1 MSEPKNTPPTAFVSY
16 SWDDDDHKVWSRQL
30 AERLRSDGVAA
41 TLDQWTSVPGD
52 QLPEFMERA
61 VANND
66 FVLILCTPR
75 YKDRSERRVG
85 GVGYE
90 GDIITAELLQKR
102 NQRKFIPVLRRGEW
116 TQAAPSWLAGKY
128 YIDLR
133 DGPTH
138 EAQYQDLLS
147 TVLGTRPH
155 VPPVGEPSR
164 RPAGQSVPPPQPP
177 PPSADEP
184 IRIVGVIADEVTEP
198 RNDGTRGSALYAV
211 PFRLS
216 RRVSSDWAEAF
227 RRVWDQPPR
236 WTSMHRPGIA
246 QVHGDRIV
254 LDGTTIEE
262 VQRYHRETLVLCVQ
276 ETNRIIAEQAA
287 KVRQEEEARARRSEE
302 HRRQVRDISDK
313 IRFDD

>member
-1 MSEPKNTPPTAFVSY
+1 MSKPKNAPPTAFVSY
-16 SWDDDDHKVWSRQL
+16 SWDDDDHKVWARQL

-41 TLDQWTSVPGD
+41 TLDQWATVPGD

-61 VANND
+61 VASND

-75 YKDRSERRVG
+75 YKDRSEKRVG

-102 NQRKFIPVLRRGEW
+102 NHRKFIPILRRGDW
-116 TQAAPSWLAGKY
+116 AQAAPSWLAGKY

-133 DGPTH
+133 DGPNY

-147 TVLGTRPH
+147 TVLGARPH
-155 VPPVGEPSR
+155 MPPVGEPLRTSAT
-164 RPAGQSVPPPQPP
+164 PSGPPPQPP
-177 PPSADEP
+177 PHEPDEP
-184 IRIVGVIADEVTEP
+184 VRIVGVIADEVTEP

-216 RRVSSDWAEAF
+216 RRVSPDWAEVF
-227 RRVWDQPPR
+227 QHVWDRPPR

-246 QVHGDRIV
+246 RVHGDRII

-276 ETNRIIAEQAA
+276 ETNRIIAEHEV
-287 KVRQEEEARARRSEE
+287 KVRQEGGSTCPPL
-302 HRRQVRDISDK
+302 
-313 IRFDD
+313 